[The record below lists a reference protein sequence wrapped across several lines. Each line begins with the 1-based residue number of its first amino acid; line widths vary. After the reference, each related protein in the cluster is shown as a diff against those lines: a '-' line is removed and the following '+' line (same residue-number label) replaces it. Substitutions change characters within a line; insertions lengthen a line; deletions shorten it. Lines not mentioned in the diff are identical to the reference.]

1 MKIYQRAFS
10 LIELMVVVA
19 IVGVLTAVAF
29 PRYQNFIAKA
39 EFIETRMAVGAVKI
53 AVEICVQ
60 TLGMANSKSCV
71 NGKHGI
77 PANIDLQDTDVA
89 DDQIGL
95 VLSGTAP
102 GKSDAVTENDNFIIT
117 TTASKES
124 INSGERY
131 TLTGTFNA
139 NGQLL
144 WDEGKCSK
152 SELC

>member
-1 MKIYQRAFS
+1 MKLYQRAFS

-39 EFIETRMAVGAVKI
+39 EFIETRMAVGAVKV

-60 TLGMANSKSCV
+60 TLGMVHSSSCTHS
-71 NGKHGI
+71 KHGI

-89 DDQIGL
+89 DDQIGV
-95 VLSGTAP
+95 VLSGSAP
-102 GKSDAVTENDNFIIT
+102 DKSDAVTENDTFIIT
-117 TTASKES
+117 ATASRES
-124 INSGERY
+124 QNSGESF

-139 NGQLL
+139 KGLL
-144 WDEGKCSK
+144 QWDDGSCSK

>member
-10 LIELMVVVA
+10 LIELMVVIA

-39 EFIETRMAVGAVKI
+39 EFIETRMAVGVVKVAI
-53 AVEICVQ
+53 EICIQ
-60 TLGMANSKSCV
+60 TLGMAHSSSCTHS
-71 NGKHGI
+71 KHGI

-89 DDQIGL
+89 DDQIGV

-102 GKSDAVTENDNFIIT
+102 EKSDAVTENDTFIIT

-124 INSGERY
+124 INSGESF

-139 NGQLL
+139 NGQLQ
-144 WDEGKCSK
+144 WDKGSCTK

>member
-10 LIELMVVVA
+10 LIELMVVIA
-19 IVGVLTAVAF
+19 IVGVLTAVAL

-39 EFIETRMAVGAVKI
+39 EFVETRMALGVVKV
-53 AVEICVQ
+53 AVEVCVQ
-60 TLGMANSKSCV
+60 TLGMAHSGSCAHSQ
-71 NGKHGI
+71 HGI
-77 PANIDLQDTDVA
+77 PANIDLQDTDIA
-89 DDQIGL
+89 DDQIGV

-102 GKSDAVTENDNFIIT
+102 GKSDAVTENDTFIIT

-139 NGQLL
+139 NGQLQ

>member
-1 MKIYQRAFS
+1 MKINQLGFS

-39 EFIETRMAVGAVKI
+39 EFIETRMAVGEVKV

-60 TLGMANSKSCV
+60 ILGMAHSGSCTHSQ
-71 NGKHGI
+71 HGI
-77 PANIDLQDTDVA
+77 PANINLQDTDIA
-89 DDQIGL
+89 DDQIGV

-102 GKSDAVTENDNFIIT
+102 GKSDAVDENDDFIIT
-117 TTASKES
+117 ATASKES
-124 INSGERY
+124 QNSGETYR
-131 TLTGTFNA
+131 LTGTFNA

-144 WDEGKCSK
+144 WDGGSCSK

>member
-19 IVGVLTAVAF
+19 IVGVLSAVAF

-39 EFIETRMAVGAVKI
+39 EFIETRMAVGAVKV

-77 PANIDLQDTDVA
+77 PANIDLQDTDDA
-89 DDQIGL
+89 DDQIGV
-95 VLSGTAP
+95 VLSGSAP
-102 GKSDAVTENDNFIIT
+102 GKSDAVNENDDFIIT
-117 TTASKES
+117 ATAPKES
-124 INSGERY
+124 HNSGESF
-131 TLTGTFNA
+131 TLTGTFDA
-139 NGQLL
+139 NGQLQ
-144 WDEGKCSK
+144 WDDGICSK

>member
-1 MKIYQRAFS
+1 MKLYQRAFS

-39 EFIETRMAVGAVKI
+39 EFIETRMAVGAAKV

-60 TLGMANSKSCV
+60 TLGMAHSSSC
-71 NGKHGI
+71 NHSQHGI
-77 PANIDLQDTDVA
+77 PANIDLQNTDIA
-89 DDQIGL
+89 DDQTGV

-102 GKSDAVTENDNFIIT
+102 GKSDAVTEDDDFIIT
-117 TTASKES
+117 ATASKES
-124 INSGERY
+124 QNSGETYR
-131 TLTGTFNA
+131 LTGTFNA

-144 WDEGKCSK
+144 WDDGICSK